1 MKKNIKLKDSTGVV
15 HNEGTVNQTI
25 NINNQMPNKIYIF
38 IFLASIIIVI
48 FVTFYFFSKNN
59 TNVKNSISSS
69 IISSETIPYEKVK
82 IFFSKGNQDWEKI
95 ISYGES
101 KLEEDTQKA
110 LLKATLRA
118 KANISKFLT
127 NTIKTETSLKE
138 ISNGDI
144 SKEKIVNSI
153 SESSSSILRGAVFT
167 GYVIDKDRNILRVKV
182 EVTKGSINVSENI
195 DQ

>member
-1 MKKNIKLKDSTGVV
+1 MKKNINLKDATGIV

-48 FVTFYFFSKNN
+48 YFFSKNN
-59 TNVKNSISSS
+59 TKVKDSINSS
-69 IISSETIPYEKVK
+69 IISSETVHYAKVK
-82 IFFSKGNQDWEKI
+82 IFFSKDNKDWEKI

-101 KLEEDTQKA
+101 KLEENTQKA
-110 LLKATLRA
+110 ILKATLRA

-167 GYVIDKDRNILRVKV
+167 GYIIDKDKNILRAKL
-182 EVTKGSINVSENI
+182 EVTKRSINVSENI